1 MEEEARQEE
10 LATIVGA
17 LSAIDLRLQE
27 VEETVQERAG
37 MFREEAEQ
45 SESHTSVQFNIG
57 VHVLREIRS
66 EVQELREY
74 IGHVEEFMRT
84 GTLVE
89 ARSSGILEQ
98 QGSAQSAWPEHT
110 RRRAL
115 QDAASSFEKASD
127 ALYVAGRALEIEG
140 LDVYADHLLNLSESV
155 EAEAKQAQSALES
168 KEEMS
173 RGIAYGP
180 S

>member
-37 MFREEAEQ
+37 IFREEAEQ
-45 SESHTSVQFNIG
+45 LESHTSVQFNNG
-57 VHVLREIRS
+57 VYVLREIRS

-74 IGHVEEFMRT
+74 IGHVEELMRT

-115 QDAASSFEKASD
+115 
-127 ALYVAGRALEIEG
+127 
-140 LDVYADHLLNLSESV
+140 
-155 EAEAKQAQSALES
+155 
-168 KEEMS
+168 
-173 RGIAYGP
+173 
-180 S
+180 